1 MTLDYFEEEEELL
14 GPRPT
19 TTTVNSAT
27 KVADTAPHVV
37 EPENTNPLGVNSN
50 TNETMA
56 GHPSIASHSTGT
68 ERSIDRAESHGG
80 VQSTATSATD
90 PNSGDASEVMKLL
103 DAMLDPY

>member
-19 TTTVNSAT
+19 TTTVNFAT

-80 VQSTATSATD
+80 VQNPAAATD
-90 PNSGDASEVMKLL
+90 PNSGIVIEFMKLM
-103 DAMLDPY
+103 DAMFEPY